1 MFPPAGAQVKRMQRS
16 GGQPVDL
23 AATVGAGL
31 SAVKVGS
38 GVWKPKKGLFR
49 SLSSEKRL
57 RREHD
62 VQLPSGWVL
71 GWLVGGTR

>member
-1 MFPPAGAQVKRMQRS
+1 M
-16 GGQPVDL
+16 
-23 AATVGAGL
+23 AATAGAGL

-38 GVWKPKKGLFR
+38 GVWKPKKGLLR

-62 VQLPSGWVL
+62 VQLPAC
-71 GWLVGGTR
+71 